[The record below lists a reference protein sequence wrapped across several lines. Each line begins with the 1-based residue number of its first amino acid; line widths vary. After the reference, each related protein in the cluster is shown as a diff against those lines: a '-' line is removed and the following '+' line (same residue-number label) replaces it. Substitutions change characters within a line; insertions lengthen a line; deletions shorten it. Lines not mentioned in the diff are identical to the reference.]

1 MSEYRRFQKKVNKRK
16 RRRRL
21 FFLFFLP
28 ILIVGLSATAYGSY
42 LFAKAKSVVNS
53 SFEEIGNRDTSPM
66 REKEIDPKKDNISV
80 LFIGIDES
88 DMRKEKFG
96 YNNSNTR
103 TDSLIL
109 ATLNEKNKS
118 VKLVSIP
125 RDSRVEIACTGEKS
139 KINSAHVK
147 GGTLCTIE
155 TVEKLFDVPVD
166 YYVKVNF
173 NAFIEVVD
181 SLGGIEFNV
190 PYDLKEKD
198 SKDRHNAIVL
208 KKGVQTL
215 NGEEALAVA
224 RTRKYDN
231 DIERG
236 KRQQQLIQAIVK
248 KAASIGS
255 ITKYGDIIEAIGD
268 NMKTNMKFGE
278 MLSFYD
284 YATHGSNVKVES
296 IPLKGEDYQPGSVYY
311 YKLDEE
317 SVERASE
324 LMKAQ
329 LELPGSKPLKE
340 LEAEMKEEESGDS
353 GTDRSD
359 EE

>member
-1 MSEYRRFQKKVNKRK
+1 MSDYRRYQKKVNKRK

-21 FFLFFLP
+21 FFLFILP
-28 ILIVGLSATAYGSY
+28 ILIIGLSATAYGSY
-42 LFAKAKSVVNS
+42 LFAKAKSVVTD
-53 SFEEIGNRDTSPM
+53 SFEEVGDRDTSPM
-66 REKEIDPKKDNISV
+66 REEKIDPKKDNISV

-88 DMRKEKFG
+88 EMRKANYG
-96 YNNSNTR
+96 YTSTNTR
-103 TDSLIL
+103 TDALIL
-109 ATLNEKNKS
+109 ATLNEKDKS

-125 RDSRVEIACTGEKS
+125 RDSRVEIPCTDEKS

-181 SLGGIEFNV
+181 SLGGIEFDV

-198 SKDRHNAIVL
+198 SRDRHNAIVL
-208 KKGVQTL
+208 QEGVQTL
-215 NGEEALAVA
+215 NGEEALAIA
-224 RTRKYDN
+224 RTRKYDS

-248 KAASIGS
+248 EAASIGS
-255 ITKYGDIIEAIGD
+255 ITKYGDIIEAVGD

-284 YATHGSNVKVES
+284 YATKGSKVKIDT

-317 SVERASE
+317 SLEDTSE
-324 LMKAQ
+324 LLKSH
-329 LELPGSKPLKE
+329 LELPGSKPLSE
-340 LEAEMKEEESGDS
+340 LEAEMNADES
-353 GTDRSD
+353 SD
-359 EE
+359 NEQ